1 MLELP
6 APDAVTALDAAEL
19 PAVLAQLAALQAA
32 VAARLAVP
40 PPVPP
45 VRPADT
51 DGLLDVHQAAALL
64 GRSESWIRKHG
75 HRLPGF
81 CQPTGRGGRARWSKA
96 ALLEW
101 LAPTVVGTARAV
113 GSERKRA

>member
-1 MLELP
+1 VLELP
-6 APDAVTALDAAEL
+6 APDAIGDLDTTEL

-45 VRPADT
+45 ARDG
-51 DGLLDVHQAAALL
+51 DGLLDVNAAAELI
-64 GRSESWIRKHG
+64 GRSVSWLRKRG
-75 HRLPGF
+75 SGQPGF
-81 CQPTGRGGRARWSKA
+81 IQLTGRGGRVRYSKA

-101 LAPTVVGTARAV
+101 LASAQPC
-113 GSERKRA
+113 